1 MQIATRLFVRNVWLQ
16 AVVMA
21 LASLAL
27 TEAMWAPAPVTYHA
41 LEWAPYDTWMRLRS
55 QPAPDSHL
63 LLVMRDQASEQQ
75 FGAGLWDRSL
85 PARLITGLHDAGAAA
100 IGLDIPLDF
109 PSPPN
114 LGGAVSDAL
123 LNGSITGSSFHIGC
137 FSQSRVGAI
146 AKPFCTTNHFS

>member
-1 MQIATRLFVRNVWLQ
+1 MRIATRLFVRNVWLQ

-21 LASLAL
+21 LAAITL
-27 TEAMWAPAPVTYHA
+27 TEVMWAPAPVTYHA

-63 LLVMRDQASEQQ
+63 LLVVRDPASEQQ
-75 FGAGLWDRSL
+75 FGTGLWDRSL
-85 PARLITGLHDAGAAA
+85 PARLITALHDAGAAS
-100 IGLDIPLDF
+100 IGIDIPLDF

-123 LNGSITGSSFHIGC
+123 LIEAVKSAGTVVLSRSF
-137 FSQSRVGAI
+137 
-146 AKPFCTTNHFS
+146 